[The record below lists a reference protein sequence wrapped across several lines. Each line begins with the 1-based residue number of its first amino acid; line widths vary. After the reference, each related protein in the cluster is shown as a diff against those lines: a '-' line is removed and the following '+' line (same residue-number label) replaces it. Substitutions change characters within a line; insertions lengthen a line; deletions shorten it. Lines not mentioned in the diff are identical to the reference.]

1 MSRSRRTVHS
11 RIAVLALTAL
21 LGALA
26 ACGPGSGAEQ
36 FSMPASNADIRSSA
50 SPLSSVEM
58 EPLSTSRS
66 APVYWLSESDG
77 TVSLYRE
84 FVSIPGA
91 GDPIAASVRYM
102 LSAKPQDPA
111 YFNLWRPSQ
120 SIGASVS
127 AENVITLDLEK
138 KAFAASLDRGL
149 AERSIAQLVY
159 TATAAASNA
168 GILSDGVEPSVKI
181 LVDGSSDFM
190 AFGKIPLEQAFTREV
205 KLAAPLWIIDPQFG
219 STQASGHVT
228 FHGLTASFTG
238 GEYWSIARKAT
249 KKHPGVEGEVIAS
262 GRIHTGGDALD
273 SNEFSFSY
281 MLDPGEYVF
290 SAWGVDK
297 PSGMKVAVESK
308 TFTVQD

>member
-1 MSRSRRTVHS
+1 MSRSRRTAHS
-11 RIAVLALTAL
+11 RIAVLALTTL
-21 LGALA
+21 LGTLA
-26 ACGPGSGAEQ
+26 ACGLGTDTEE
-36 FSMPASNADIRSSA
+36 FSMPATHASISA
-50 SPLSSVEM
+50 SVAPLSSVEM
-58 EPLSTSRS
+58 ETLSTNTS

-77 TVSLYRE
+77 TVRLYRE

-102 LSAKPQDPA
+102 LSSKPLDPA

-127 AENVITLDLEK
+127 ADNVITLDLDK

-168 GILSDGVEPSVKI
+168 GILSDGMEPSVKI
-181 LVDGSSDFM
+181 LVDGSSDFL
-190 AFGKIPLEQAFTREV
+190 AFGQIPLGKPFTRDV
-205 KLAAPLWIIDPQFG
+205 KLAAPLWIIDPQYG
-219 STQASGHVT
+219 SSQAPGQVS

-238 GEYWSIARKAT
+238 GEHWSIVRQPAKNKSGGA
-249 KKHPGVEGEVIAS
+249 GETIAS
-262 GRIHTGGDALD
+262 GRLHTGGDSLD

-281 MLDPGEYVF
+281 MLDPGEYTF
-290 SAWGVDK
+290 NAWGVDK
-297 PSGMKVAVESK
+297 LSGLKVGLESK
-308 TFTVQD
+308 NFSVRN